1 MVFIPQIQ
9 EWFNTKINVIYH
21 INKKNQNHMIILKD
35 SEKAFDK
42 IQPPFTIKTFK
53 VSMEGTCQPNKG
65 HKLQLTYSVVKRRK
79 PFLLTQQQDKDARYH
94 HFYLTQ
100 Y

>member
-1 MVFIPQIQ
+1 
-9 EWFNTKINVIYH
+9 
-21 INKKNQNHMIILKD
+21 MIILKD

-53 VSMEGTCQPNKG
+53 VSMEGTRQPNKG

-79 PFLLTQQQDKDARYH
+79 LFLLNQQ
-94 HFYLTQ
+94 
-100 Y
+100 